1 MNLLPFAIASLL
13 LLFSQALLARTS
25 PLAPD
30 LGPLLAVYLGL
41 YARREWVSGGVLVLG
56 ILRAAID
63 LEPVGAILLIHLI
76 IAHAVLFFRDTV
88 FRDRAITQWVVSF
101 AAGALYVMLHLSLSL
116 VIDGVGAEGAGGL
129 FRVVMSTLVATLV
142 APGVIGL
149 LRACR
154 VGP

>member
-1 MNLLPFAIASLL
+1 MLPFLVASLL
-13 LLFSQALLARTS
+13 LLFLQALLARTS

-63 LEPVGAILLIHLI
+63 LEPVGAILLIHLT
-76 IAHAVLFFRDTV
+76 IAHAVLFVRGTV
-88 FRDRAITQWVVSF
+88 FRDRAVTQWVVSF
-101 AAGALYVMLHLSLSL
+101 AAGALYVMLHLLFSVVL
-116 VIDGVGAEGAGGL
+116 DGVGAEGSGGL

-149 LRACR
+149 LRVCR